1 MMIID
6 DANLIDQVNPFL
18 TEQLPGTWSRP
29 YDFSD
34 KEGVPTNEIAQWDS
48 DETSPGCESGP
59 VGTDNRS
66 RGYFALCEP
75 GEPNC
80 PMRRN
85 LEPTQRVDPD
95 IKYPNDPGNVPA
107 DAIHGVPKQKQ
118 KSMVPLLVLL
128 IIMSL
133 VFIAAAKL

>member
-1 MMIID
+1 
-6 DANLIDQVNPFL
+6 
-18 TEQLPGTWSRP
+18 
-29 YDFSD
+29 
-34 KEGVPTNEIAQWDS
+34 
-48 DETSPGCESGP
+48 
-59 VGTDNRS
+59 
-66 RGYFALCEP
+66 
-75 GEPNC
+75 
-80 PMRRN
+80 MRRN